1 MSRFR
6 LYLLLLCVSP
16 LAYGQVVSEQAM
28 KASYFYN
35 FMLYTQWPEQTA
47 EQAMN
52 LCVYGNNDL
61 GSALIPLEDKK
72 INGAKINVMYVAQ
85 TNNLKTCHLLFIP
98 EREAG
103 SLPAINRAIGN
114 APVMTVTDSDEGA
127 DTVIRL
133 ALEGKRIVF
142 DVNLQ
147 RAKAAGLNISSR
159 VLQLARKVK

>member
-1 MSRFR
+1 
-6 LYLLLLCVSP
+6 
-16 LAYGQVVSEQAM
+16 
-28 KASYFYN
+28 
-35 FMLYTQWPEQTA
+35 MLYTQWPEKAA
-47 EQAMN
+47 EQAMY

-72 INGAKINVMYVAQ
+72 INGATLSVLFVAQ
-85 TNNLKTCHLLFIP
+85 TNNIKSCHLLFIS

-103 SLPAINRAIGN
+103 SLPAINRAIGT
-114 APVMTVTDSDEGA
+114 APVMTVTDSDEA
-127 DTVIRL
+127 LDPVIRL